1 MKKMNFLKAVPKINV
16 YDNDVDA
23 FVPEIW
29 ANESLAILEENMV
42 AASLIHR
49 DFEDELAKFGDIVNT
64 RRPGEYV
71 AKRKTASD
79 DVTVQDSTAVNVQ
92 VPLNQHIHVSFLIKD
107 GEESKSMKD
116 LVETYMKPAMLAQT
130 RIIDRIVLGQYP
142 RFLINSFGG
151 LNTLTTNNA
160 RDRILGLRNVLNVN
174 KAYMDGRRLILTP
187 STETA
192 LLGLDL
198 FTSAEKV
205 GDDGTAL
212 EEASLGRKYGF
223 GMYMSQNMAGVVS
236 NPTTLPVTIGAVN
249 NAGGYAK
256 GTTTMTV
263 DGLSAAVTAGQWFT
277 VAGDDTP
284 QQIVSSVGG
293 ATPTSLTFYP
303 GLRSAVANDAVI
315 TIYNKNTTGATAYA
329 NGWSKDILY
338 NGSGATVPQI
348 GQMVSF
354 VVEAGVTAHVYS
366 IVEVDTVAGTMLLD
380 RPLESAVPAGS
391 NINWGPAGQFN
402 LGFHR
407 NAMSLVV
414 RPLAMPR
421 AGTGALS
428 SVVNLNGLSMR
439 ATITYNGLKQGHLVT
454 LDMLCGIAILD
465 QNLGSVLLA

>member
-79 DVTVQDSTAVNVQ
+79 DVTVRDSTAVNVQ

-303 GLRSAVANDAVI
+303 GLRSAVANDAV
-315 TIYNKNTTGATAYA
+315 
-329 NGWSKDILY
+329 
-338 NGSGATVPQI
+338 
-348 GQMVSF
+348 
-354 VVEAGVTAHVYS
+354 
-366 IVEVDTVAGTMLLD
+366 
-380 RPLESAVPAGS
+380 
-391 NINWGPAGQFN
+391 
-402 LGFHR
+402 
-407 NAMSLVV
+407 
-414 RPLAMPR
+414 
-421 AGTGALS
+421 
-428 SVVNLNGLSMR
+428 
-439 ATITYNGLKQGHLVT
+439 
-454 LDMLCGIAILD
+454 
-465 QNLGSVLLA
+465 